1 MTGFVHCNIHGM
13 FRGQTLR
20 LDPIQTVRGL
30 QRSCSLASCA
40 QWTDENCS
48 ARYWSYLQWQNASSA
63 ALSLEHKP
71 TLTLHGNGSACLVVG
86 EKLVSGSLLLH
97 PMSASSDP
105 DDIHW
110 ITVVWMDGASF
121 PAVSLFQLRAV
132 SLCIPS
138 YSVWYDED
146 DAVCTLQL
154 GVYWSS
160 CADVLQAPLASV
172 V

>member
-1 MTGFVHCNIHGM
+1 MRRLDPDETEPAMLVRSVSDGTRAMTGFVHCNIHGM

-71 TLTLHGNGSACLVVG
+71 TLTLHGNGSAWLGGWREVG
-86 EKLVSGSLLLH
+86 ERLPPPTSHERIQRS
-97 PMSASSDP
+97 
-105 DDIHW
+105 
-110 ITVVWMDGASF
+110 
-121 PAVSLFQLRAV
+121 
-132 SLCIPS
+132 
-138 YSVWYDED
+138 
-146 DAVCTLQL
+146 
-154 GVYWSS
+154 
-160 CADVLQAPLASV
+160 
-172 V
+172 